1 MLRSRDL
8 DGVPRPVVALADEYP
23 ARFVDPRHS
32 HARAQLLY
40 AASGVMSVVTDAA
53 SFVIPPQRAI
63 WVPAG
68 VFHEVTCRS
77 AVSVRT
83 LYVEAAADL
92 PRDCRVIDVSE
103 LLRALILEAM
113 TLPREYDAGGRDG
126 RIVQL
131 ILDSIA
137 IPSSGSLQ
145 APMPRDT
152 RLLRVCQAL
161 IEDPTRADS
170 LDDWAA
176 RACMSRRTFT
186 RGFRDETGLSF
197 AEWRQHVRLLEAL
210 ARLACGQPVTS
221 IAFDVGYE
229 SPSAFT
235 AAFQRAFGVPPSR
248 YLRGARMLGP
258 LPTGAD
264 PPARARSR
272 AAH

>member
-1 MLRSRDL
+1 MLHSQDL
-8 DGVPRPVVALADEYP
+8 LGVPRPVWTLADEYP
-23 ARFVDPRHS
+23 ARFVDPRHC
-32 HARAQLLY
+32 HERAQLLY
-40 AASGVMSVVTDAA
+40 AAQGVMSIVTDDA

-63 WVPAG
+63 WMPAG

-83 LYVEAAADL
+83 LYVEAGKEL
-92 PRDCRVIDVSE
+92 PHDCRVIEVSP

-113 TLPREYDAGGRDG
+113 TLPREYDPAGRDG

-131 ILDSIA
+131 IIDSIA
-137 IPSSGSLQ
+137 TPASASLA
-145 APMPRDT
+145 APMPRDR
-152 RLLRVCQAL
+152 RLLQVCHAL

-170 LDDWAA
+170 IDDWATA
-176 RACMSRRTFT
+176 ACMSRRTFT
-186 RGFRDETGLSF
+186 RSFRDETGMSL

-210 ARLACGQPVTS
+210 ARLACGQPVTT

-248 YLRGARMLGP
+248 YMAQ
-258 LPTGAD
+258 
-264 PPARARSR
+264 RS
-272 AAH
+272 

>member
-1 MLRSRDL
+1 MLHSRDL
-8 DGVPRPVVALADEYP
+8 AWVPRPVVALADEYP
-23 ARFVDPRHS
+23 AHFVDPRHR
-32 HARAQLLY
+32 HERAQLLY
-40 AASGVMSVVTDAA
+40 AASGVMSVVTDGA

-63 WVPAG
+63 WMPAG

-77 AVSVRT
+77 PVSVRT
-83 LYVEAAADL
+83 LYVDAAGDL
-92 PRDCRVIDVSE
+92 PRECRVIEVSE
-103 LLRALILEAM
+103 LLRALILTAM
-113 TLPREYDAGGRDG
+113 TLPREYDPAGRDG

-137 IPSSGSLQ
+137 TPTSPMLS
-145 APMPRDT
+145 APMPHDA

-176 RACMSRRTFT
+176 KACMSRRTFT
-186 RGFRDETGLSF
+186 RAFREETGMSL

-210 ARLACGQPVTS
+210 ARLACGQPVTT
-221 IAFDVGYE
+221 IAYDVGYE

-248 YLRGARMLGP
+248 YMG
-258 LPTGAD
+258 
-264 PPARARSR
+264 
-272 AAH
+272 

>member
-1 MLRSRDL
+1 MLSSRDL
-8 DGVPRPVVALADEYP
+8 EWVPRPVVALADEYP
-23 ARFVDPRHS
+23 AQFVDPRHS

-40 AASGVMSVVTDAA
+40 AASGVMSVVTDQA

-63 WVPAG
+63 WMPAG
-68 VFHEVTCRS
+68 VYHELTCRS
-77 AVSVRT
+77 PVSVRT
-83 LYVEAAADL
+83 LYVEATSDL
-92 PRDCRVIDVSE
+92 PRECRVLEVSE

-113 TLPREYDAGGRDG
+113 ALPREYDTAGRGG

-137 IPSSGSLQ
+137 TPTTASLC
-145 APMPRDT
+145 APMPRDV
-152 RLLRVCQAL
+152 RLLKVCRAL
-161 IEDPTRADS
+161 IEDPTRGDS

-176 RACMSRRTFT
+176 QACMSRRTFT
-186 RGFRDETGLSF
+186 RSFRDETGMSL

-210 ARLACGQPVTS
+210 ARLACGQAVTT

-248 YLRGARMLGP
+248 YLR
-258 LPTGAD
+258 
-264 PPARARSR
+264 
-272 AAH
+272 

>member
-1 MLRSRDL
+1 MLRSLDL
-8 DGVPRPVVALADEYP
+8 EWVPRPVVALADEYP
-23 ARFVDPRHS
+23 ARFVDPRHC
-32 HARAQLLY
+32 HPRAQLLY
-40 AASGVMSVVTDAA
+40 AAAGVMSVVTDGA

-63 WVPAG
+63 WMPAG
-68 VFHEVTCRS
+68 VHHEVTCRS

-83 LYVEAAADL
+83 LYVDAEDDL
-92 PRDCRVIDVSE
+92 PNECRVFEVSE

-113 TLPREYDAGGRDG
+113 TLPREYDPAGRGG

-137 IPSSGSLQ
+137 VPPAASLC
-145 APMPRDT
+145 APMPRDA
-152 RLLRVCQAL
+152 RMLKVCRAL

-176 RACMSRRTFT
+176 QACMSRRTFT
-186 RGFRDETGLSF
+186 RSFRDETGMSL
-197 AEWRQHVRLLEAL
+197 AAWRQHVRLLEAL
-210 ARLACGQPVTS
+210 ARLSCGQAVTT

-248 YLRGARMLGP
+248 YLR
-258 LPTGAD
+258 
-264 PPARARSR
+264 
-272 AAH
+272 